1 MSSVTYLV
9 LCLFIAIG
17 LIVFLIMKTKLSAFV
32 ALTISGLTLGILAG
46 MPFDKIATSFQ
57 NGMGNTLGFLATVL
71 GLGTILG
78 KMLEV
83 SGGAQRLARTLI
95 TAFGEKRAH
104 WSMMLV
110 AFICGIPVFF
120 QVGFVLLIPVLFSV
134 AKQTK
139 MSLIKVGI
147 PVVAGLVIVHGL
159 VPPHPA
165 ALAIVGTLKADVG
178 TTIIY
183 SLLIGLPA
191 AVIAGP
197 VFGNIISKYVNTNPP
212 EQLFKDELIPDEKLP
227 KFATTLVT
235 ILLPMIIMVVKTIA
249 ELTAPKGASYLPVV
263 AFIGNPITALLI
275 SVVVSYFTLG
285 IFRGMKK
292 EDLLKITDGCFGPV
306 AGILLVIGAGGAF
319 NQVLQD
325 SGIGKA
331 LAGVLTSLHMNPII
345 LAWIIALIMRFA
357 VGSTTVAMVTAAGII
372 LPIMPNF
379 PGINPSLLCVAI
391 GAGGVGLSHV
401 NDSGFWIVKEYFGM
415 TVQDTFK
422 TWTACTTIASIIAA
436 MGALLLSMF
445 A

>member
-57 NGMGNTLGFLATVL
+57 TGMGNTLGFLATVL

-83 SGGAQRLARTLI
+83 SGGAQRLAKTLI

-147 PVVAGLVIVHGL
+147 PVVAGLVIVH
-159 VPPHPA
+159 
-165 ALAIVGTLKADVG
+165 
-178 TTIIY
+178 
-183 SLLIGLPA
+183 
-191 AVIAGP
+191 
-197 VFGNIISKYVNTNPP
+197 
-212 EQLFKDELIPDEKLP
+212 
-227 KFATTLVT
+227 
-235 ILLPMIIMVVKTIA
+235 
-249 ELTAPKGASYLPVV
+249 
-263 AFIGNPITALLI
+263 
-275 SVVVSYFTLG
+275 
-285 IFRGMKK
+285 
-292 EDLLKITDGCFGPV
+292 
-306 AGILLVIGAGGAF
+306 
-319 NQVLQD
+319 VLQD

-331 LAGVLTSLHMNPII
+331 LAGVLTSIHMNPII

-379 PGINPSLLCVAI
+379 PGLNPSLLCVAI
-391 GAGGVGLSHV
+391 GTGGVGLSHV
-401 NDSGFWIVKEYFGM
+401 NDSGFWIVKEYYGM

-422 TWTACTTIASIIAA
+422 TWTACTTIASVVAA
-436 MGALLLSMF
+436 MGALLFSMF
-445 A
+445 V

>member
-1 MSSVTYLV
+1 MDGVTYLV
-9 LCLFIAIG
+9 LCLFVAIV

-32 ALTISGLTLGILAG
+32 ALTISGLSLGIIAG
-46 MPFDKIATSFQ
+46 MPLEKIAVSFQ
-57 NGMGNTLGFLATVL
+57 NGMGGTLGFLATVL

-78 KMLEV
+78 RMLEV
-83 SGGAQRLARTLI
+83 SGGAQRLAKTLI
-95 TAFGEKRAH
+95 KAFGERNAH
-104 WSMMLV
+104 WAMMFV

-120 QVGFVLLIPVLFSV
+120 QVGFVLLIPVMFSI
-134 AKQTK
+134 AAQTK
-139 MSLIKVGI
+139 MSLIKIGI
-147 PVVAGLVIVHGL
+147 PVVAGLIVVHGL

-191 AVIAGP
+191 AIIAGP
-197 VFGNIISKYVNTNPP
+197 VFGNIISKYVKANPS
-212 EQLFKDELIPDEKLP
+212 EQLFKGEMIPDEKLP
-227 KFATTLVT
+227 GFGTTLIT

-249 ELTAPKGASYLPVV
+249 ELTLVKGHAFLP
-263 AFIGNPITALLI
+263 FISFVGNPITALLI
-275 SVVVSYFTLG
+275 SVLFSYFTLG
-285 IFRGMKK
+285 FSKGLNK
-292 EDLLKITDGCFGPV
+292 EEILKITDGCFGPV

-331 LAGVLTSLHMNPII
+331 LGGVLTNLHMNPIL

-379 PGINPSLLCVAI
+379 PTINPAIMCVAI

-401 NDSGFWIVKEYFGM
+401 NDSGFWIVKEYYGM

-422 TWTACTTIASIIAA
+422 TWTVCTTIASIVAVI
-436 MGALLLSMF
+436 GALVFNMF
-445 A
+445 L

>member
-1 MSSVTYLV
+1 MSDVTYLV
-9 LCLFIAIG
+9 GCLLVAIG
-17 LIVFLIMKTKLSAFV
+17 LIVFLIMRAKLSAFV

-46 MPFDKIATSFQ
+46 MPLEKIAVSFQ
-57 NGMGNTLGFLATVL
+57 NGMGGTLGFLATVL

-83 SGGAQRLARTLI
+83 SGGAQRLAKTLI
-95 TAFGEKRAH
+95 KAFGEKNAH
-104 WSMMLV
+104 WAMMIV

-120 QVGFVLLIPVLFSV
+120 QVGFVLLLPVIFSI
-134 AKQTK
+134 AQQTK

-147 PVVAGLVIVHGL
+147 PVVAGLIVVHGL

-165 ALAIVGTLKADVG
+165 ALAIVGSLKADVG
-178 TTIIY
+178 TTIIL

-191 AVIAGP
+191 TIIAGP
-197 VFGNIISKYVNTNPP
+197 VFGNIISKYVKANPS
-212 EQLFKDELIPDEKLP
+212 EQLFKAELIAEEKLP
-227 KFATTLVT
+227 GFATTLFT

-249 ELTAPKGASYLPVV
+249 ELTMAKGAPSLHLI
-263 AFIGNPITALLI
+263 AFLGNPITALLI
-275 SVVVSYFTLG
+275 SVIFSYFSLG
-285 IFRGMKK
+285 FFRGMKK
-292 EDLLKITDGCFGPV
+292 EDILKLTDGCFGPV

-331 LAGVLTSLHMNPII
+331 LGGVLTSLHMNPIM

-372 LPIMPNF
+372 MPILPSFPN
-379 PGINPSLLCVAI
+379 INPAIICVAI

-401 NDSGFWIVKEYFGM
+401 NDSGFWIVKEYYGLS
-415 TVQDTFK
+415 VQDTLK
-422 TWTACTTIASIIAA
+422 TWTLSTTIASVIAA
-436 MGALLLSMF
+436 MGALLVSNLL
-445 A
+445 